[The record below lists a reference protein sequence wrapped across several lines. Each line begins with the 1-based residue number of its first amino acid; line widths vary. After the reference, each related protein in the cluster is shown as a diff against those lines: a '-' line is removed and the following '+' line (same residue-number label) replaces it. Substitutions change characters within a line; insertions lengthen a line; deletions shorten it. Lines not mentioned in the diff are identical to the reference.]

1 MSTILDALKRLEK
14 ERRDDHAQAPPSM
27 TGGAVHSPMARRRTT
42 VLIIG
47 GLLAIGVV
55 AVLVWFNGGL
65 PDKALSPKEPG
76 PDPVAVAASPDATKK
91 PAATALPHAKGPGE
105 AAKTAKADL
114 PLPSRKPAARERA
127 QTQVPASRQT
137 VLPTFSEQFKAK
149 NLSIQSSP
157 DRTVTPAQR
166 PERSAGVDQTVPSQ
180 TAKTKPVTALRET
193 DDAQTTIEKDAYDDV
208 ERLPRDTLR
217 LQAISWSDM
226 PSARITV
233 IDGRILREGHS
244 VDGYTVIQI
253 RPEDVIMAKEGKRWK
268 LTYDSP

>member
-14 ERRDDHAQAPPSM
+14 ERREDHAQAPQSM
-27 TGGAVHSPMARRRTT
+27 TGGAGHSPMARRRTT
-42 VLIIG
+42 VLIVG
-47 GLLAIGVV
+47 GLLVIGVV

-65 PDKALSPKEPG
+65 PGQALSPNRPS
-76 PDPVAVAASPDATKK
+76 PDPVTVAASPDAAKK
-91 PAATALPHAKGPGE
+91 PAATALRHARGPGE
-105 AAKTAKADL
+105 AAETAKGDL
-114 PLPSRKPAARERA
+114 PLPARKPAARERV

-137 VLPTFSEQFKAK
+137 VPPTYSDQFKAK
-149 NLSIQSSP
+149 NLPIQSSP
-157 DRTVTPAQR
+157 DRTATSAQR
-166 PERSAGVDQTVPSQ
+166 SERPAGADQVVPQQ

-244 VDGYTVIQI
+244 VDGYTVVQI
-253 RPEDVIMAKEGKRWK
+253 RPGDVIMAKEGKRWK

>member
-14 ERRDDHAQAPPSM
+14 ERRDDHAQAPQSM
-27 TGGAVHSPMARRRTT
+27 TGGAVPSPMARRRRT
-42 VLIIG
+42 VLIVG
-47 GLLAIGVV
+47 GLVVIGVV
-55 AVLVWFNGGL
+55 AVVVWFNGGL
-65 PDKALSPKEPG
+65 PGKVLSPKGPG

-91 PAATALPHAKGPGE
+91 PAATALPHARGPGDP
-105 AAKTAKADL
+105 AKTAKADL
-114 PLPSRKPAARERA
+114 PLPARKPAARERA
-127 QTQVPASRQT
+127 QTQVPASRQA
-137 VLPTFSEQFKAK
+137 VPPTYSEQFKAK
-149 NLSIQSSP
+149 NRPIQASP
-157 DRTVTPAQR
+157 DRTATPAQR
-166 PERSAGVDQTVPSQ
+166 PERPADVDQTVPQQ

-233 IDGRILREGHS
+233 IDSRILREGHS
-244 VDGYTVIQI
+244 VDGYTVVQI

-268 LTYDSP
+268 LMYDSP

>member
-1 MSTILDALKRLEK
+1 VSTILDALKRLEK

-27 TGGAVHSPMARRRTT
+27 TGRVVHSSMARRRTT

-55 AVLVWFNGGL
+55 AVAVWFNGGL
-65 PDKALSPKEPG
+65 PGKALSPKGPI

-91 PAATALPHAKGPGE
+91 PAATALPHAKEPGE
-105 AAKTAKADL
+105 ASKSAKADL
-114 PLPSRKPAARERA
+114 PLPSRKPVVREREH
-127 QTQVPASRQT
+127 TQVQASRQT
-137 VLPTFSEQFKAK
+137 VPPTYSEQIKAK
-149 NLSIQSSP
+149 NLPIQFSP
-157 DRTVTPAQR
+157 DRTVRPVQR
-166 PERSAGVDQTVPSQ
+166 LERPMGVDQATPPQ
-180 TAKTKPVTALRET
+180 TAKTKPVSALRET

-217 LQAISWSDM
+217 LQAISWSDI

-244 VDGYTVIQI
+244 VDGYTVVQL
-253 RPEDVIMAKEGKRWK
+253 RPEDVIMAKDGRRW
-268 LTYDSP
+268 